1 MENTFVTEIEA
12 MGTELLTYL
21 QSGASFVV
29 EQTPLVLQE
38 ILTYY
43 FVYHCIWMVVCL
55 IPLAAWIYTI
65 RRYIKGYA
73 NFTYDEKENWGFCSA
88 FGGVVA
94 AVFQVGTLANL
105 FEAVKIAVA
114 PRLYLIEYVS
124 GLFSGE

>member
-1 MENTFVTEIEA
+1 MDNTFVTEIEA

-21 QSGASFVV
+21 QSGATFVV

-43 FVYHCIWMVVCL
+43 FAYHLIWMLVCL
-55 IPLAAWIYTI
+55 FPLVAWIYAI

-73 NFTYDEKENWGFCSA
+73 KFSYDEKENWGFCVA

-94 AVFQVGTLANL
+94 TVVQIGTLANL
-105 FEAVKIAVA
+105 FEAVKIALA

-124 GLFSGE
+124 QLFTGE